1 MPQPKKLMTMFNR
14 VYLTVG
20 ISLMILIISPFL
32 QSAEGSLSPGQEE
45 ILKDLPADLQV
56 SVKQKMLQQT
66 QLSNEL
72 DAVTKEG
79 ITRTTR
85 PERK

>member
-1 MPQPKKLMTMFNR
+1 MTMFNR

-56 SVKQKMLQQT
+56 SVKQKMLQQ
-66 QLSNEL
+66 N
-72 DAVTKEG
+72 
-79 ITRTTR
+79 
-85 PERK
+85 